1 MIDKKMKSMSY
12 VRINDELSSLPLV
25 QFDNDS
31 FIVSL
36 LQVCL
41 VKFKQQAVLLRKS
54 KLSESSLGKRTQLGR
69 SSETVNEK
77 RATAPDN

>member
-1 MIDKKMKSMSY
+1 MIDKKMKSLSY
-12 VRINDELSSLPLV
+12 VRINDELSLLPLV
-25 QFDNDS
+25 QFDNVS

-41 VKFKQQAVLLRKS
+41 EKFKQQAVLLRKS
-54 KLSESSLGKRTQLGR
+54 KLSESSLRKRTQLGR